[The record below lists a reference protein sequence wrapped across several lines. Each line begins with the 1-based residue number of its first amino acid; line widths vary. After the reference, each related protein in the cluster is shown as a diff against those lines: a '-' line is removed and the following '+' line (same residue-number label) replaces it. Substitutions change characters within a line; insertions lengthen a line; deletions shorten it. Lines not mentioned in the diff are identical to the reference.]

1 MNQITNL
8 SQLKVNLTDY
18 FGAVFLAKSD
28 LDWTLYALHEIKE
41 KVKSLKEEAAKHGMH
56 EAYFHNLEQ
65 FTGILEYTMALRS
78 DYWKDEEMRIQKQL
92 DGNGE

>member
-1 MNQITNL
+1 M
-8 SQLKVNLTDY
+8 VNLENVDLIDL
-18 FGAVFLAKSD
+18 FDAVCLAKSD

-65 FTGILEYTMALRS
+65 FTGILEYTMELRS
-78 DYWKDEEMRIQKQL
+78 NHWEDEEKRIQKHL
-92 DGNGE
+92 DEKGE